1 MRKHLKRHLIYG
13 SVLLLLILTFSSFE
27 YYQTKQTTRAL
38 TTLQSSLGE
47 QISTIGADVDDL
59 EKDLAAAKSK
69 ISTLST
75 SLDEKETKIN
85 SLTGQL
91 DQVRTESQQQL
102 GELEENINNLKI
114 QNQDFSSVI
123 EDSIPAVVSIRTN
136 LGSGSG
142 FLVSSDGYI
151 VTNYHVIKDA
161 TAATIITSDSDRHAV
176 ALVGA
181 SPNADVAVLKID
193 GTSFSFLEWG
203 NSDKIIVGEKVIAVG
218 NPGGFDFS
226 VTQGIVSATKRF
238 DSQGNEFVQ
247 IDVPINPGNSGG
259 PLINAKG
266 EVIGINTKKIAEFEG
281 VGFAIASNQGEE
293 IVESLIDDYEEQA
306 AQQ

>member
-59 EKDLAAAKSK
+59 EKDLAAAQSK

-142 FLVSSDGYI
+142 FLVSSDCYI
-151 VTNYHVIKDA
+151 LRKYFLLKKGTGWRLL
-161 TAATIITSDSDRHAV
+161 SEGMRG
-176 ALVGA
+176 GA
-181 SPNADVAVLKID
+181 
-193 GTSFSFLEWG
+193 GGSFL
-203 NSDKIIVGEKVIAVG
+203 
-218 NPGGFDFS
+218 
-226 VTQGIVSATKRF
+226 RR
-238 DSQGNEFVQ
+238 
-247 IDVPINPGNSGG
+247 
-259 PLINAKG
+259 
-266 EVIGINTKKIAEFEG
+266 
-281 VGFAIASNQGEE
+281 
-293 IVESLIDDYEEQA
+293 
-306 AQQ
+306 

>member
-1 MRKHLKRHLIYG
+1 MKKHHQRHLIYG
-13 SVLLLLILTFSSFE
+13 SVLLLLILGFSSFE
-27 YYQTKQTTRAL
+27 YYQTSQTTQAL
-38 TTLQSSLGE
+38 ATLQSSLGE
-47 QISTIGADVDDL
+47 QISTIGEDVNDL
-59 EKDLAAAKSK
+59 EKDLAAAQSK
-69 ISTLST
+69 IRSLST

-123 EDSIPAVVSIRTN
+123 EESIPAVVSIRTN

-151 VTNYHVIKDA
+151 VTNYHVIEDA
-161 TAATIITSDSDRHAV
+161 TAATIITSDGDRHAV

-247 IDVPINPGNSGG
+247 IDVAINPGNSGG

-293 IVESLIDDYEEQA
+293 LVSGLIDEHREVQA
-306 AQQ
+306 QS